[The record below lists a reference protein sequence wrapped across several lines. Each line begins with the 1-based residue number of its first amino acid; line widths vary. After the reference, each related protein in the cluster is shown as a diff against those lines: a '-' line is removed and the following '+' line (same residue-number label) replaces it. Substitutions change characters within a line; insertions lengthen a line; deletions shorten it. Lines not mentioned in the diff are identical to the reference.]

1 MEKSEFDRVQGLP
14 SENVQGGASG
24 LAEPGRLGLEGAAID
39 RVPQQRMAAMAQMNP
54 DLVGTSG
61 FQVAAQQG
69 RDTTLPV
76 HVLDPVVGDR
86 LPPLAV
92 ADHGDLFAIVARA
105 REVCANRAGP
115 RLRYVPDQGEIG
127 PLQGAA
133 AAMVGELG
141 GEALM
146 GEVVLG
152 DDEQAARVLVEAVDD
167 AGPAHAADPG
177 QAHPAM
183 RDQPIDEGAVLVPR
197 RRVHDEPC
205 RLVDDDEILVL
216 MDDGERQSLAER
228 LGGKRR
234 RNAEIDPAASPDL
247 ARGIA
252 HHDPVAAHE
261 ALAHQALEPGTG
273 EIVEHAGKDAV
284 EPLGNG
290 SLVKHEA
297 ARLVRAGDH
306 GKHRG
311 GHREDSRHFAPESA
325 CGVRDASLYE
335 PPSARKLPSSSG
347 LGRRPLTAKTG
358 VRFPLGAPTGSMA

>member
-1 MEKSEFDRVQGLP
+1 MNTPTTSRFKMPPTVW
-14 SENVQGGASG
+14 A
-24 LAEPGRLGLEGAAID
+24 LGWVSFFTDVSTEIIYPL
-39 RVPQQRMAAMAQMNP
+39 
-54 DLVGTSG
+54 
-61 FQVAAQQG
+61 
-69 RDTTLPV
+69 LPV
-76 HVLDPVVGDR
+76 FLTVT
-86 LPPLAV
+86 
-92 ADHGDLFAIVARA
+92 
-105 REVCANRAGP
+105 
-115 RLRYVPDQGEIG
+115 
-127 PLQGAA
+127 
-133 AAMVGELG
+133 
-141 GEALM
+141 
-146 GEVVLG
+146 
-152 DDEQAARVLVEAVDD
+152 
-167 AGPAHAADPG
+167 AHAADPR
-177 QAHPAM
+177 QTRPAM

-197 RRVHDEPC
+197 RRVHDEPR

-234 RNAEIDPAASPDL
+234 RDAEIDPTASPDL

-273 EIVEHAGKDAV
+273 EIVEDAGKDAV

-290 SLVKHEA
+290 SLVEHEA

-335 PPSARKLPSSSG
+335 PQSARKLPSSSG

-358 VRFPLGAPTGSMA
+358 VRFPLGAPPAFNLVAKIVAAVFGDERRKSHTLRRIA